1 MKWFAVLLIAGAL
14 IAGYVVRSKESVQ
27 TAPPPAP
34 EPARPTAA
42 DILAEHSID
51 PGDRMGARSSRR
63 GPGGINGHLRQ
74 KVGGAMDRSV
84 SRSERN

>member
-1 MKWFAVLLIAGAL
+1 MKWLAVVLVVAAL
-14 IAGYVVRSKESVQ
+14 VAGYVVRSRDGVQ
-27 TAPPPAP
+27 TAELPAP
-34 EPARPTAA
+34 EPARATAA
-42 DILAEHSID
+42 DILSQHSLD
-51 PGDRMGARSSRR
+51 PGDRMGARSSRP